1 VINQWLH
8 AERKSKQIENE
19 KLNTELSF
27 LKAQINPHF
36 LFNTLNNIYSL
47 AADKSDLTAPAVMKL
62 SSIMRYVLTEARHDT
77 VALEKEIK
85 FIADYIELQKMR
97 TTPKTTVSFTVEG
110 DPEGKQVSP
119 LLFLPFVENSFKYGV
134 STRELSP
141 IDILLEIK
149 EEEVHLKVR
158 NNKQSLATLRPV
170 ENTGIG
176 IQNTRRRLELL
187 YPDRYS
193 LEMTDEPATYTVNL
207 NIQV

>member
-1 VINQWLH
+1 
-8 AERKSKQIENE
+8 
-19 KLNTELSF
+19 
-27 LKAQINPHF
+27 
-36 LFNTLNNIYSL
+36 
-47 AADKSDLTAPAVMKL
+47 
-62 SSIMRYVLTEARHDT
+62 
-77 VALEKEIK
+77 
-85 FIADYIELQKMR
+85 
-97 TTPKTTVSFTVEG
+97 
-110 DPEGKQVSP
+110 
-119 LLFLPFVENSFKYGV
+119 V

-158 NNKQSLATLRPV
+158 NNKQSQATLQPL